1 MSLLND
7 LIPEVK
13 ELLENDKENF
23 PNLFKKITRE
33 VTEASTPQD
42 LSVSTAAVL
51 NGYFDTAGL
60 KAEYDD
66 FVIKLYNVFGK

>member
-1 MSLLND
+1 MDINN

-13 ELLENDKENF
+13 ELLENDKEKF

-33 VTEASTPQD
+33 ITEAFTPQD
-42 LSVSTAAVL
+42 LSVSTASVL
-51 NGYFDTAGL
+51 NGYFDTTGL
-60 KAEYDD
+60 KAEHDD